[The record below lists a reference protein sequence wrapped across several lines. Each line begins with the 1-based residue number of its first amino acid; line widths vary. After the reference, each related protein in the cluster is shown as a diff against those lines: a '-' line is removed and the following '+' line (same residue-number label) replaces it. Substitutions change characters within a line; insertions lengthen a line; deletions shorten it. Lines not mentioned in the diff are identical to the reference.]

1 MNGDAESVSMVKPNN
16 SENIDQGKDIN
27 NQRRPSAPSLYALL
41 TAEAENTQNY
51 HDRLDRERQRV
62 NDQVSEMERRECE
75 QRERDASL
83 LEMERRQRERDRQYH
98 NDLRQN
104 MSSQN
109 VRTNNWP
116 SAVRIHQPPGGI
128 RTAGCSYCHHYNNNS
143 SIAANQRYGRRKSTH
158 T

>member
-1 MNGDAESVSMVKPNN
+1 MNGDAESMVKPNN
-16 SENIDQGKDIN
+16 SEIIGQGKDIN
-27 NQRRPSAPSLYALL
+27 NQRRPSAPSLYASL

-62 NDQVSEMERRECE
+62 NDQVREMERREHE

-109 VRTNNWP
+109 VRINNWP
-116 SAVRIHQPPGGI
+116 PSGARVHQPLGGM
-128 RTAGCSYCHHYNNNS
+128 RTAGCSNCHHHNNNS